1 MYNREIPRNQW
12 VSFLDGFS
20 KEHQGWIVNLQVTE
34 NGVQN
39 KQEARDLPLMGI
51 SADLKH
57 GDDDTIEVMLG
68 NNKSQPMNHM
78 LSKVKKITL
87 QQNDQGA
94 DTGLVIEG
102 SDGKATIQFRNPAK
116 PENVD
121 AISKAQR

>member
-1 MYNREIPRNQW
+1 MFDREIPRDQW
-12 VSFLDGFS
+12 VRFLDGFS
-20 KEHQGWIVNLQVTE
+20 REHEGWIVNLQVTE
-34 NGVQN
+34 NGQQN
-39 KQEARDLPLMGI
+39 GREARDLPLMGI

-68 NNKSQPMNHM
+68 NSKSQPMNHM
-78 LSKVKKITL
+78 LSKVQHITL

-102 SDGKATIQFRNPAK
+102 RDGKAMIQFRNPAR

-121 AISKAQR
+121 DVTKARR